1 MSRPLSRIYVGETLL
16 EEEKKTLAVHA
27 LSPYFVRYTMAAL
40 TRFQEGCWGRAAL
53 QHVFGVQA
61 IVVTQQ
67 NRLLARVYISRPVHM
82 VIEQLVLL
90 VCVYQSVPE
99 EVLLSRNTLRAG
111 CLSGHLS
118 GFMLL
123 PVWEAVAVRIVVHP
137 LKGP

>member
-1 MSRPLSRIYVGETLL
+1 MFSRRLL
-16 EEEKKTLAVHA
+16 
-27 LSPYFVRYTMAAL
+27 
-40 TRFQEGCWGRAAL
+40 GGRAAL

-67 NRLLARVYISRPVHM
+67 NTLLARVYSNRPVHM

-99 EVLLSRNTLRAG
+99 EVLLSGNTLRAG
-111 CLSGHLS
+111 CLSGHLL

-123 PVWEAVAVRIVVHP
+123 PLWEAVAVRIIMHP

>member
-1 MSRPLSRIYVGETLL
+1 M
-16 EEEKKTLAVHA
+16 
-27 LSPYFVRYTMAAL
+27 
-40 TRFQEGCWGRAAL
+40 

-67 NRLLARVYISRPVHM
+67 NTLLARVYSNRPVHM

-99 EVLLSRNTLRAG
+99 EVLLSGNTLRAG
-111 CLSGHLS
+111 CLSGHLL

-123 PVWEAVAVRIVVHP
+123 PLWEAVAVRIIMHP